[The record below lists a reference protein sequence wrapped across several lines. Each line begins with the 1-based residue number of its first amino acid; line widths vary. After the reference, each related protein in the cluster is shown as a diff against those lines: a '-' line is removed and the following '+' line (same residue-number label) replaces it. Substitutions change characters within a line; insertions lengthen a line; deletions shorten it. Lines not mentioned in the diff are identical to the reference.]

1 MMTALYVFIGILA
14 AFLVLYIIDQFA
26 SFVRKIKRKLDENNE
41 DNVTN
46 RTSYAP
52 PRTPYN
58 GYYGMYGPYGPNR
71 DALNEE
77 RLLKIQ
83 DKLDDLENKI
93 DKLLEDTGELIIAKE
108 HPEE

>member
-26 SFVRKIKRKLDENNE
+26 SFVRKIKRKLDEDKE

-46 RTSYAP
+46 RANYAP

-58 GYYGMYGPYGPNR
+58 GYYGMCGSYYGG
-71 DALNEE
+71 LNDWELTKIKNKLNNLEE
-77 RLLKIQ
+77 
-83 DKLDDLENKI
+83 KI
-93 DKLLEDTGELIIAKE
+93 DTLIEDTAELMIAVAKE
-108 HPEE
+108 YPEE